1 MLESGEINHS
11 ESGENHQ
18 SRESASGRVVY
29 MICWV
34 FSLGAGSASH
44 EDRLQPPAT
53 EAIALNRKDHSIIKD
68 TGSVHT
74 GEIHLSPLKI
84 IRLRKER
91 VLKKKNWQRA

>member
-1 MLESGEINHS
+1 
-11 ESGENHQ
+11 
-18 SRESASGRVVY
+18 

-84 IRLRKER
+84 IRLKQER
-91 VLKKKNWQRA
+91 AKNRHNL